1 MKLWLPLLFCFAVSV
16 QAAQAAEASD
26 QIDGAMTVNVY
37 QAKRLHDLGAVF
49 IDVRSPEAWRWGHV
63 HGAVHLDLMGRFAGL
78 ADPQWPRDVPLVI
91 YCDSDVCPAAA
102 LASALAVEWGYETV
116 FYFRDG
122 YFSWMLA
129 DLPQG
134 KGAHG
139 EVLQLNAGR

>member
-1 MKLWLPLLFCFAVSV
+1 MRLLLPLLLCFCFA
-16 QAAQAAEASD
+16 ANAAEAPAD
-26 QIDGAMTVNVY
+26 IKGAMTVNVY
-37 QAKRLHDLGAVF
+37 QAQHLHQLGAVF
-49 IDVRSPEAWRWGHV
+49 IDVRPAEAWGWGHV
-63 HGAVHLDLMGRFAGL
+63 HGAVHLELTNRFAGL

-102 LASALAVEWGYETV
+102 FASELAVEWGYENV

-122 YFSWMLA
+122 YFAWMLA

-134 KGAHG
+134 KGVMG